1 MNNLSFVLKIIV
13 NLQQKQLFGYN
24 FIFISNANF
33 IIEQTSD
40 LAK

>member
-13 NLQQKQLFGYN
+13 NLQQKQSFGYN
-24 FIFISNANF
+24 FIIISNANF

-40 LAK
+40 LVK